1 MQLAEDFLTD
11 PYSTWRRLRDDA
23 PVEPYQMP
31 GGRRVWFV
39 TRYDDVRAALAD
51 PLLGKDSRRMEELF
65 GPRDRR
71 SEFQAG
77 GVLGAHMLNSDPPD
91 HERLR
96 RMVNR
101 AFTARRIE
109 GLRPRIE
116 DITAGLLDAIEPGT
130 EVDLL
135 DVFAFPLPITV
146 ICELLGMPEADRAE
160 FRAWSN
166 VLISGGRRETVQ
178 QAQRSMAAALAG
190 LVAAKRAD
198 PGDDMLSDL
207 VRARD
212 ADDRLSEN
220 ELTSMAFLLLVAGHE
235 TTVNLIGNGVLALLD
250 NPDQQAALRAD
261 RSLLPAAIEEMLR
274 YEGPLRNA
282 TMRFTLASTTIGG
295 VEVPAGEIVML
306 SVGSANRDGRRFA
319 DPDEFDLRHDPTGHL
334 AFGHGIHFCLGA
346 PLARLEAEVAFT
358 GLLNRFGRIEL
369 AVPRDEVRWRPGNL
383 FRALER
389 FPVRLG

>member
-1 MQLAEDFLTD
+1 MRLAEDFLTD
-11 PYSTWRRLRDDA
+11 PHPSWHRLRDEA
-23 PVEPYQMP
+23 PVEPLP
-31 GGRRVWFV
+31 LPNGRRVWLV
-39 TRYDDVRAALAD
+39 TRYDDVRTALAD

-65 GPRDRR
+65 GARDRR

-96 RMVNR
+96 RLVNR

-116 DITAGLLDAIEPGT
+116 DITAGLLAAIESGS

-135 DVFAFPLPITV
+135 DAFAFPLPITV
-146 ICELLGMPEADRAE
+146 ICELLGMPEDDRDE

-166 VLISGGRRETVQ
+166 TLISGGHRETVLA
-178 QAQRSMAAALAG
+178 AQRSMAAALAA
-190 LVAAKRAD
+190 LVAVKRAD
-198 PGDDMLSDL
+198 PGDDLLSDL

-274 YEGPLRNA
+274 YQGPLRNA
-282 TMRFTLASTTIGG
+282 TIRFTLEPTTIGG

-306 SVGSANRDGRRFA
+306 SVGSANRDDRRFTE
-319 DPDEFDLRHDPTGHL
+319 PDEFDLAHDPTGHL
-334 AFGHGIHFCLGA
+334 AFGHGSHFCLGA
-346 PLARLEAEVAFT
+346 PLARLEAEIAFT
-358 GLLNRFGRIEL
+358 GLLNRFDHMEL
-369 AVPRDEVRWRPGNL
+369 AVPRDELRWRPGNL
-383 FRALER
+383 IRALER